1 MIDEVIS
8 LRAVFVFNIA
18 LEISSY
24 IKLFIISD
32 LLVFMHFGI
41 IIGIKFIYIFFL

>member
-24 IKLFIISD
+24 IKLFISD